1 MKYFVKWSCMGKMPE
16 GGPVK
21 LEEDFSKQIHYIEKS
36 GKMKDGG
43 PLLGT
48 KGGYFVFDIKEPGEL
63 LGLLGRVFYDNFDIE
78 IHPVLSYKE
87 LTEYLHKEYAKA
99 A

>member
-1 MKYFVKWSCMGKMPE
+1 MKYFVKWACSGN
-16 GGPVK
+16 VV
-21 LEEDFSKQIHYIEKS
+21 EDKEAHMKEVWRQIDYIEKS

-48 KGGYFVFDIKEPGEL
+48 KGGYFVFEVDKASDI
-63 LGLLGRVFYDNFDIE
+63 LGLLGKAFLEGFDVE
-78 IHPVLSYKE
+78 IHPVLSFKE
-87 LTEYLHKEYAKA
+87 LRDYMYEEYKMA